1 LTCSVYS
8 VYAINSKIVFL
19 ADVLL
24 FGGRLRLEMFC
35 ILVKAVC
42 LILMLKKTRM
52 DAWKYRPYTQ
62 CEE

>member
-1 LTCSVYS
+1 VTCSVYS

-19 ADVLL
+19 ADVLQY
-24 FGGRLRLEMFC
+24 LRLESFC
-35 ILVKAVC
+35 IPVSTVC

-52 DAWKYRPYTQ
+52 DAWKDRPYTQ